1 MGLGGSKGSV
11 HVCVEKAYYA
21 PGEEVSGLVYLYL
34 RKRVK
39 TETVWLKLKCTEETH
54 VAGRK
59 GLKHWVRQRFPLGKW
74 DKEIRAGSYA
84 LPFRL
89 TLPHSLPCSFKIALD
104 RASASITYKL
114 KAELTGKNS
123 LKHSIILPVRSQS
136 LLQPGTKEE
145 RVSHTASCCRNR
157 GEIRLIAGFE
167 RACYTP
173 ELSPNLIVE
182 VDNSKGSMEM
192 SGLVVSLH
200 RLLKLKDG
208 KGKVTVSKLQ
218 LMSLHRGQRI
228 PPRQSLLEQQAM
240 VIPLSLDSFRVAIA
254 EAPTVS
260 SELVECHYTCEVHMQ
275 AASGYCGP
283 TLPQG
288 VVVPVAFITVKPGLL
303 PLPIAPE
310 DWSPVALPGVELGFE
325 QQYEYSPSA
334 PPAEN

>member
-1 MGLGGSKGSV
+1 M
-11 HVCVEKAYYA
+11 HVCVDKAYYA

-34 RKRVK
+34 RKRIK

-54 VAGRK
+54 LAGRK

-74 DKEIRAGSYA
+74 DKEIRAGSYS

-89 TLPHSLPCSFKIALD
+89 TLPPSLPCSFKIALD

-114 KAELTGKNS
+114 KAELAGKNS
-123 LKHSIILPVRSQS
+123 HLKHTIVLPVHSQPI
-136 LLQPGTKEE
+136 LQPGARQE
-145 RVSHTASCCRNR
+145 RVSHIASCCRNR

-200 RLLKLKDG
+200 RLLKLKDDRG
-208 KGKVTVSKLQ
+208 RVTVSKLQ
-218 LMSLHRGQRI
+218 LMSQHRGQRI

-240 VIPLSLDSFRVAIA
+240 VIPLPLDSFRMAIA

-260 SELVECHYTCEVHMQ
+260 SDLIECQYTCEVRLQ
-275 AASGYCGP
+275 PASGYCGP

-288 VVVPVAFITVKPGLL
+288 VVVPVSFITVKPVLL

-310 DWSPVALPGVELGFE
+310 DWSPIALPSVELGIE
-325 QQYEYSPSA
+325 QQYEYLPSA